1 MENPLI
7 ANPLVGRW
15 AGHVYGTNTGR
26 VLIDL
31 AEKEGELR
39 GTIRINDTVSGLAMF
54 SCSGAVAEELDL
66 KLTPLSAQP
75 GVEIAQGRVHGNLRS
90 DGSISGDWET
100 VAGTAGTFHVFPHTA
115 LMSGSSGPLPAVTGA
130 AGRSQGH
137 TTGSSVQEPLPVKIR
152 LKKPSINCSLD
163 KAELRR
169 LAEILQERA
178 NAARDLE
185 LAEFRPEGLPP
196 NELERQ
202 RAVLRE
208 SFVLK
213 FTLNGNDGRELFGTI
228 KEIFDS
234 PNYPEEVASVFVASD
249 NTLRAVHNYYP
260 RNAFRL
266 FLYFTKPAV
275 LDFRILPG
283 LDTPNASNFEVEG
296 YDATWANGVFR
307 EIDAFLGSKPSRLS
321 IVHRHT
327 IYDLVLYPVGI
338 PFAFWLCLKATSI
351 VQQLVPESGFLQN
364 SLYVYLFAAAII
376 LFRILFHYVRW
387 VFPLVEYRA
396 PTSRALLHRA
406 TLAALVLGVFGSF
419 VYDVIKYLLGG
430 SRGAG

>member
-1 MENPLI
+1 MQLLGGATMEDPLVSS
-7 ANPLVGRW
+7 PFVGRW
-15 AGHVYGTNTGR
+15 AGNVYGTNTGR

-31 AEKEGELR
+31 AEEEGELR

-54 SCSGAVAEELDL
+54 SCSGEVAEELDL
-66 KLTPLSAQP
+66 ELVPLSAQP
-75 GVEIAQGRVHGNLRS
+75 GVEIAAGRVHGNLRS
-90 DGSISGDWET
+90 DGSISGEWDT

-115 LMSGSSGPLPAVTGA
+115 LMSSGSGGPLPAVTGA
-130 AGRSQGH
+130 AEGSQGH
-137 TTGSSVQEPLPVKIR
+137 ASGSSVEEPLPVKIR
-152 LKKPSINCSLD
+152 LKKPTISCSLD
-163 KAELRR
+163 KADLRR
-169 LAEILQERA
+169 LAEILQQRA

-185 LAEFRPEGLPP
+185 LAEFRPERLPP
-196 NELERQ
+196 DKLERQ
-202 RAVLRE
+202 RAVLSE

-213 FTLNGNDGRELFGTI
+213 FTINGSDGPELFGTI
-228 KEIFDS
+228 REVFDS

-275 LDFRILPG
+275 FDFRIFPG

-338 PFAFWLCLKATSI
+338 PFAFWLCHRATSI

-387 VFPLVEYRA
+387 VFPVVEYRI
-396 PTSRALLHRA
+396 RH
-406 TLAALVLGVFGSF
+406 
-419 VYDVIKYLLGG
+419 
-430 SRGAG
+430 